1 LQLTDSTSSTSTTTA
16 ATPNSVKTAY
26 DLAVIKNPTIKMIS
40 GLYYKTPSRVIGQV
54 TATSDRT
61 VYTVI
66 YVPVTQTVD
75 RIAILT
81 SSTFSGTGTVRLG
94 IYNSTNGLPS
104 TVLLDAGTVTPTAA
118 STVYQITISQS
129 LTPGFYWL
137 AFNQQGT
144 APTAGVYLGA
154 SPTGN
159 DPNPF
164 IGSASATLGG
174 GTTQSVIESGIT
186 GAFATAG
193 SVSALSGSNFVWVRA
208 V

>member
-1 LQLTDSTSSTSTTTA
+1 
-16 ATPNSVKTAY
+16 
-26 DLAVIKNPTIKMIS
+26 LAVIKNPTIKMIS
-40 GLYYKTPSRVIGQV
+40 GQYYKTPSRLPGTI
-54 TATSDRT
+54 TATADRT

-81 SSTFSGTGTVRLG
+81 GTTFSGTGTVRLG

-104 TVLLDAGTVTPTAA
+104 TVLLDAGTVTPTAV

-144 APTAGVYLGA
+144 APSLGTYSGVASTA
-154 SPTGN
+154 N

-164 IGSASATLGG
+164 IGSASTVGG
-174 GTTQSVIESGIT
+174 GTVQSVIEPGIT

-193 SVSALSGSNFVWVRA
+193 TLTTAGNNIFVWVRA